1 MRVKPTKQITRLQSG
16 FNLIELMIVIV
27 IIGILA
33 KVAVPAYNTYILQGK
48 LTEATTNLSST
59 QAAMELYYQD
69 NRTYIDVSS
78 TITSPCDSGAMPTM
92 KNFTMSCTATATTYT
107 ITATGANNATT
118 GFVYSVNNT
127 NTQSSTVGSVW
138 GGSTYTCWIMKP
150 STTC

>member
-1 MRVKPTKQITRLQSG
+1 MRIKPTKQFARLQAG
-16 FNLIELMIVIV
+16 FTLIELMIVIV

-33 KVAVPAYNTYILQGK
+33 KIAVPAYNNYLLQGK
-48 LTEATTNLSST
+48 LTEATTNLSSI

-78 TITSPCDSGAMPTM
+78 TITSPCDAGAMPTL
-92 KNFTMSCTATATTYT
+92 KNFTMSCVSTATTYT
-107 ITATGANNATT
+107 ITATGANATS

-138 GGSTYTCWIMKP
+138 GGSTYACWIMKP